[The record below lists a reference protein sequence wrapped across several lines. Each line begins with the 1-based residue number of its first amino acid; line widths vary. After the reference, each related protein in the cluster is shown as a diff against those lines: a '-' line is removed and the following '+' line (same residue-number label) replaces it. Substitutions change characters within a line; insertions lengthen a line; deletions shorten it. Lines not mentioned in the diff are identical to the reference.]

1 MCWKKTKDG
10 KSHSG
15 AANFLEVLL
24 NDKEVTLQQLNKLCG
39 NENIFS
45 YTRVPRRRMPIEVA
59 PASTEP
65 LLEATGEG
73 TRMNRENSVRSKI
86 DALTTSQRGSNVSP
100 SKKQW
105 KKEESDH
112 AP

>member
-24 NDKEVTLQQLNKLCG
+24 NDKEATLQQLNKLCG

-45 YTRVPRRRMPIEVA
+45 YTRVPMRRMPIEVA

-65 LLEATGEG
+65 SPEATGEG

-86 DALTTSQRGSNVSP
+86 NALTTSQKGSNVSP